1 MLKIVQLE
9 DHVSNFD
16 HLIDESF
23 WSGEGEFISY
33 PRTAP
38 EEVIR
43 RSADADALLINK
55 TVING
60 PVLEQLPKLRYIGVL
75 ATGYNVVDLDCCRAA
90 GVAVTN
96 VPAYSTDSVAQHT
109 FALLLNLARE
119 VELHAR
125 YDWSISPDF
134 CQVLTPQLELTGRTI
149 GLVGFGAIA
158 RKVAEIALAFGMN
171 VAVFTRTPAKVDM
184 AQVRVCR
191 TLEEMLPLCDV
202 VSLHCPLFP
211 ENTRMINDRTIGM
224 MKDGAVLLNT
234 SRGGLIDEAALRR
247 ALDSGKISGA
257 GLDVLSTEPPPAD
270 HPLLRHPRC
279 RITPHTAWATVEA
292 RMRLF
297 NTARENLRSFITGG
311 SLNRLV

>member
-1 MLKIVQLE
+1 MFKIVQLE
-9 DHVSNFD
+9 DYVSNFD
-16 HLIDESF
+16 HLIDASF
-23 WSGEGEFISY
+23 WSGEGDFLAF

-38 EEVIR
+38 GEVAAR
-43 RSADADALLINK
+43 AVDADALLINK
-55 TVING
+55 TLISREL
-60 PVLEQLPKLRYIGVL
+60 LEQLPKLKYIGVL
-75 ATGYNVVDLDCCRAA
+75 ATGYNVVDLESCRRA

-125 YDWSISPDF
+125 YDRSTSRDF
-134 CQVLTPQLELTGRTI
+134 CQVLTPQVELTGKTM
-149 GLVGFGAIA
+149 GVVGFGAIA
-158 RKVAEIALAFGMN
+158 RKVTEIALAFGMS
-171 VAVFTRTPAKVDM
+171 VAVFTRTPSKVDM
-184 AQVRVCR
+184 PQVKVCAEF
-191 TLEEMLPLCDV
+191 EELLQISDI

-211 ENTRMINDRTIGM
+211 ENTRMINERTISC
-224 MKDGAVLLNT
+224 MKEGAILLNT
-234 SRGGLIDEAALRR
+234 SRGGLIDEKALRE

-270 HPLLRHPRC
+270 HPLLHHPRC

-297 NTARENLRSFITGG
+297 NTARENLRSFIAGG
-311 SLNRLV
+311 NLNRLV

>member
-9 DHVSNFD
+9 DYVSNFD
-16 HLIDESF
+16 HLIDGSF
-23 WSGEGEFISY
+23 WEKEGCFTAY

-38 EEVIR
+38 CEVAER
-43 RSADADALLINK
+43 AADAEALLINK
-55 TVING
+55 TLITKE
-60 PVLEQLPKLRYIGVL
+60 LLSKLPKLKYIGIL
-75 ATGYNVVDLDCCRAA
+75 ATGYNVVDLESCRTA

-125 YDWSISPDF
+125 YDWSTSTDF

-158 RKVAEIALAFGMN
+158 RKVTEIALSFGMK
-171 VAVFTRTPAKVDM
+171 VAVFTRTPSKVDVP
-184 AQVRVCR
+184 QVTVCR
-191 TLEEMLPLCDV
+191 TLEEMLPLCDI

-211 ENTRMINDRTIGM
+211 ENTRMINERTIGL
-224 MKDGAVLLNT
+224 MKEGAILLNT
-234 SRGGLIDEAALRR
+234 SRGGLIDEEALRK
-247 ALDSGKISGA
+247 ALDSGRISGA
-257 GLDVLSTEPPPAD
+257 GLDVLSTEPPPKD

-297 NTARENLRSFITGG
+297 NTARENLRSFIAGG
-311 SLNRLV
+311 DLNRLV

>member
-9 DHVSNFD
+9 DYVSNFD
-16 HLIDESF
+16 HLIDGSF
-23 WSGEGEFISY
+23 WEKEGCFTAY

-38 EEVIR
+38 CEVAER
-43 RSADADALLINK
+43 AADAEALLINK
-55 TVING
+55 TLITKE
-60 PVLEQLPKLRYIGVL
+60 LLSKLPKLKYIGIL
-75 ATGYNVVDLDCCRAA
+75 ATGYNVVDLESCRTA

-125 YDWSISPDF
+125 YDWSTSTDF

-158 RKVAEIALAFGMN
+158 RKVTEIALTFGMK
-171 VAVFTRTPAKVDM
+171 VAVFTRTPSKVDVP
-184 AQVRVCR
+184 QVTVCR
-191 TLEEMLPLCDV
+191 TLEEMLPLCDI

-211 ENTRMINDRTIGM
+211 ENTRMINERTIGL
-224 MKDGAVLLNT
+224 MKEGAILLNT
-234 SRGGLIDEAALRR
+234 SRGGLIDEEALRK
-247 ALDSGKISGA
+247 ALDSGRISGA
-257 GLDVLSTEPPPAD
+257 GLDVLSTEPPPKD

-297 NTARENLRSFITGG
+297 NTARENLRSFIAGG
-311 SLNRLV
+311 DLNRLV